1 MTDAS
6 IASHFGLEVGT
17 VRRLLNRWYARL
29 PRSVVDDAVAKA
41 INASAHSWNYIEV
54 ILKSQQPVQSTQS
67 CVEVNDDYRS
77 WAHHDQRN
85 HESPVSRGF
94 TGKRERR
101 LRGVV
106 ADDRWDDV
114 IDALRVDM
122 SNGGDFEAM
131 VVGAVGMR
139 LNEYDMVIEVRN
151 GFVKEWW
158 RSRLMGQV
166 RRTVASVYGKELRI
180 ELQTADGDSSSLSG
194 DADRS
199 RMRGGRNCAYCGEA
213 LDPGKKLGSQYCDD
227 RCRVN
232 AFNARK
238 RGAR

>member
-41 INASAHSWNYIEV
+41 MNASAHSWNYIEV
-54 ILKSQQPVQSTQS
+54 ILKSQQPVQSAQS
-67 CVEVNDDYRS
+67 CDDDYRS
-77 WAHHDQRN
+77 WVHHDQERT
-85 HESPVSRGF
+85 VRRGF
-94 TGKRERR
+94 VGKPERR
-101 LRGVV
+101 LHDVV
-106 ADDRWDDV
+106 ADARWGDV
-114 IDALRVDM
+114 IDALRVAM
-122 SNGGDFEAM
+122 SNGGDFESM

-139 LNEYDMVIEVRN
+139 LNSYDMVIEVRN

-166 RRTVASVYGKELRI
+166 RRTVASVYGGELRI
-180 ELQTADGDSSSLSG
+180 ELQTADGDNSSLSG

-199 RMRGGRNCAYCGEA
+199 RMRGGRNCAYCGAA
-213 LDPGKKLGSQYCDD
+213 LVPGKKLGSKYCDN

-238 RGAR
+238 RGGA